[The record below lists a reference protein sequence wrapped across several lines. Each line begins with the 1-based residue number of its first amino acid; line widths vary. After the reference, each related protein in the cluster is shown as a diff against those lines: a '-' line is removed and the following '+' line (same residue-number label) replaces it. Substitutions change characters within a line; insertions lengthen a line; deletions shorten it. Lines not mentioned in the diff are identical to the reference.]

1 MDFNSMWAAY
11 LNGFKQY
18 ADFKGKTNSE
28 DFWGWIII
36 NLIAIIVICLYTMI
50 PYLGWFTGGILMG
63 IYWLA
68 TLVPCMAITCRRLN
82 DEGNKNTWLGYV
94 AGLFGLL
101 SMAIVNF
108 TLEGNKK

>member
-1 MDFNSMWAAY
+1 MDLKLMWDAY

-18 ADFKGKTNSE
+18 ADFNGKTNSN
-28 DFWGWIII
+28 DFWGWVII
-36 NLIAIIVICLYTMI
+36 NLIASIVFGFFC
-50 PYLGWFTGGILMG
+50 LGWV
-63 IYWLA
+63 YWLA
-68 TLVPCMAITCRRLN
+68 TIVPCMAITCRRLN